1 MIDQEAEAA
10 LTQEV
15 VVTAGAGVQNLF
27 LGHRHLWMKGLLL
40 FFLDLAMR
48 QSGDCFHRFWIC

>member
-27 LGHRHLWMKGLLL
+27 LGHRHLWMKGISFYNISFLLACH
-40 FFLDLAMR
+40 FCR
-48 QSGDCFHRFWIC
+48 